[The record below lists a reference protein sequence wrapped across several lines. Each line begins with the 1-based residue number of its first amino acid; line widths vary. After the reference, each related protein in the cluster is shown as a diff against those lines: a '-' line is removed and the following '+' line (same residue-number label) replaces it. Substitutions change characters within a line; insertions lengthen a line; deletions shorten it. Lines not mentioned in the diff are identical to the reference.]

1 MESMTV
7 VDYFIKNKIPF
18 TMLDKEYNFFNHF
31 ICRDLLAYLALANN
45 PYDREAF
52 IHIINKPFRYISKT
66 SIAYVREY
74 KNEKNTF
81 DILIEKNDTPPF
93 QQKKL
98 DELKRDFNYIN
109 KTSLSSAV
117 QFIISDLGYLDYLK
131 AYAEKFGSSIEDLE
145 DILEEFKTSAS
156 SFKTILEFFSH
167 VDEVGKKLEES
178 KRSKSEDRVL
188 LSTIHGVKG
197 MEFKNVFLINCN
209 EDTMPHSQ
217 SKETN
222 LEEERRLF
230 YVAITRAID
239 NLYLF
244 VPKMRKGKF
253 KEVSRFITEGGFM
266 TSVEAKAEHTLKVG
280 TRINHRA
287 FGDGVVKEV
296 NGNEVK
302 IRFDD
307 GRSRKF
313 KGNLLMSKGLI
324 KIIE

>member
-1 MESMTV
+1 
-7 VDYFIKNKIPF
+7 
-18 TMLDKEYNFFNHF
+18 
-31 ICRDLLAYLALANN
+31 
-45 PYDREAF
+45 
-52 IHIINKPFRYISKT
+52 
-66 SIAYVREY
+66 
-74 KNEKNTF
+74 
-81 DILIEKNDTPPF
+81 
-93 QQKKL
+93 
-98 DELKRDFNYIN
+98 
-109 KTSLSSAV
+109 
-117 QFIISDLGYLDYLK
+117 
-131 AYAEKFGSSIEDLE
+131 
-145 DILEEFKTSAS
+145 
-156 SFKTILEFFSH
+156 
-167 VDEVGKKLEES
+167 
-178 KRSKSEDRVL
+178 
-188 LSTIHGVKG
+188 
-197 MEFKNVFLINCN
+197 
-209 EDTMPHSQ
+209 MPHSQ

-253 KEVSRFITEGGFM
+253 KEVSRFVTEGGFM

-280 TRINHRA
+280 VHINHRA